1 MLIPQQLVDKL
12 KLLQVAAVTGFLTS
26 WHSGS
31 SQSRWAI
38 TYPGHHR
45 RLSSRPWS
53 VQPDDPPL
61 YCLTQHQPQGV
72 RWQLKVGGT
81 LVGDNNDSACRREEE
96 LLPARCKSH
105 KFVHPSVWNV
115 ANKHLRCGGVKVLG
129 VRAQGCLHPPPE
141 AHHLLK
147 GHHWNHPDTR
157 FHFLFGSCRAYEQ
170 EHLMSLWCPSAFP
183 EGDLRAAST
192 ELPPSSGTPTIPLM
206 ACCPSYCLRRGTRA
220 SAAHLPGGW
229 AASFTTSKA
238 SKRIAPPTNKHAHF
252 QPPPFAP

>member
-26 WHSGS
+26 SHSGS

-129 VRAQGCLHPPPE
+129 VRAQGCLHPPPRSSPPFKG
-141 AHHLLK
+141 APLK
-147 GHHWNHPDTR
+147 
-157 FHFLFGSCRAYEQ
+157 
-170 EHLMSLWCPSAFP
+170 PSWYTVP
-183 EGDLRAAST
+183 LPVWELPGLRA
-192 ELPPSSGTPTIPLM
+192 
-206 ACCPSYCLRRGTRA
+206 RA
-220 SAAHLPGGW
+220 SHESLVPLCLSW
-229 AASFTTSKA
+229 RRSASSIHRAPSIVRDPHHPSHGLLSLLLSEKRYKSICCTSA
-238 SKRIAPPTNKHAHF
+238 RMLSSFFHNV
-252 QPPPFAP
+252 